1 MAEER
6 KRPLV
11 RIKDMQ
17 ALLHEEL
24 KRDMTQD
31 QRNEILMKLV
41 DLELAA
47 QKRHQRRRGATGPR
61 KKMGR
66 PRKKYDS
73 AGEPLYNDV
82 PARPKPEDPEPTD
95 LKSKFLSTL
104 TSNESAPTEETQR

>member
-11 RIKDMQ
+11 RLKETQ
-17 ALLHEEL
+17 ALLLEEL
-24 KRDMTQD
+24 KHEMPQE
-31 QRNEILMKLV
+31 QRTALLLKLS
-41 DLELAA
+41 DLELAS
-47 QKRHQRRRGATGPR
+47 QKRGRRRSGSKGPR

-82 PARPKPEDPEPTD
+82 PARPKPEDSEPTD

-104 TSNESAPTEETQR
+104 KSNEPAPTEETQR